1 MFECFIRLERGL
13 VSRGLVE
20 DARWLQSATAS
31 QYTTDSDRS
40 GEVGAMLQRIYRT
53 IPSELINALHSEFD
67 ECERAIQIAWPQFS
81 LQNRSA

>member
-1 MFECFIRLERGL
+1 MFECFVRLEQGL

-31 QYTTDSDRS
+31 TYTTSCELS

-53 IPSELINALHSEFD
+53 IPSEHINALQSEFD
-67 ECERAIQIAWPQFS
+67 ECQRAIQIAWPQFS